1 MKIIERIIWYTW
13 VEWKNEKRLMKARG
27 NKLRQAYLSFIE
39 HKNLTPQACGQ
50 FISTSKSKLHTAYYS
65 RADE

>member
-27 NKLRQAYLSFIE
+27 NYLRQAYLSFIE
-39 HKNLTPQACGQ
+39 DKELDPCQ
-50 FISTSKSKLHTAYYS
+50 FISTSKSKLHAAYYF